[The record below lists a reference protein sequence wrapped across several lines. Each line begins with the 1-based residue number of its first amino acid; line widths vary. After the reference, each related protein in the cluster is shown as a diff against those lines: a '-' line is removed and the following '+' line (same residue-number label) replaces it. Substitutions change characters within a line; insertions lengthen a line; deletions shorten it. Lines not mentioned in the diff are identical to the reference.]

1 MRRAKRIKFALVAA
15 RKTADSAELT
25 QREHAIAPT
34 CEDFVGIGLMAHIP
48 HQTVMRGIE
57 NIMQGNRELH
67 GSKVGTQM
75 PARFGDRLQH
85 MLTQFIGQGFEI
97 GSLQPTQV

>member
-48 HQTVMRGIE
+48 NQAVMGGIE

-67 GSKVGTQM
+67 G
-75 PARFGDRLQH
+75 A
-85 MLTQFIGQGFEI
+85 
-97 GSLQPTQV
+97 